1 MGLRFRLL
9 VVSQKFIIVG
19 GGIGGLAA
27 AVALRRAGCEAEVY
41 ERAPAFREV
50 GAGVSLWP
58 NATRV
63 LRMWGVLERVLAR
76 GAEVTRFDL
85 RRAEGVRLAS
95 IAMSGFDTPAVC
107 VHRAELH
114 AALLAELPAAC
125 LKTDHTLESFALAGA
140 GVVARFYGGREA
152 RADGLIGADGIHS
165 VVRAQ
170 LHGAVAPTFRGYS
183 IWRGLAPAI
192 EGIARGPISETWGRG
207 QRFGIMPIGP
217 DRICWYATC
226 NARAAQADAPG
237 GRKREVQELFAD
249 WHAPIGTL
257 IAATREADILRNDAR
272 DRPALRRWGR
282 GCVTLL
288 GDAAHPLTPN
298 VGQGACLAIED
309 AACLAKALAGEEDVA
324 VAYRAYEARRNA
336 RTAFVARQSRRIG
349 AIGQWEHPW
358 MVRGRNFITRL
369 LLAGAPPARLNP
381 VYAYEV

>member
-1 MGLRFRLL
+1 MGFRFRLL

-27 AVALRRAGCEAEVY
+27 AVALRRAGCDVEVF

-63 LRMWGVLERVLAR
+63 LRAWGVLGRVLAR

-85 RRAEGVRLAS
+85 RRAEGARLAS
-95 IAMSGFDTPAVC
+95 IAMDGFDTPALC

-114 AALLAELPAAC
+114 AALLAELPEAC
-125 LKTDHTLESFALAGA
+125 LKTDHTLESFAPAGS
-140 GVVARFYGGREA
+140 GVIARFSGGREA

-170 LHGAVAPTFRGYS
+170 LHGAAAPIFHGYS
-183 IWRGLAPAI
+183 IWRGLAPAL

-217 DRICWYATC
+217 DRICWYATR

-237 GRKREVQELFAD
+237 GRKREVQDLFAG
-249 WHAPIGTL
+249 WHAPIGAL
-257 IAATREADILRNDAR
+257 VAATREEDILRNDAR

-282 GCVTLL
+282 GCITLL

-309 AACLAKALAGEEDVA
+309 AACLAKALAGTADV
-324 VAYRAYEARRNA
+324 VAAFRAYEARRNS
-336 RTAFVARQSRRIG
+336 RTAFVARQARRVG
-349 AIGQWEHPW
+349 VIGQWENAW
-358 MVRGRNFITRL
+358 LVRGRNLIAKL
-369 LLAGAPPARLNP
+369 VLAGAPPARLNP